1 MDCDVAREAL
11 SARVDGEREPV
22 PAHRVD
28 EHVAGCAPCRDWQSA
43 LLDQTHLLRRLAGR
57 SLVAAVPAPKE
68 PAHRGRPRISW
79 LRAALAVVGAV
90 QLAVAVAQG
99 IGLNLGMAHQHGAA
113 AGHLMN
119 ESTAWS
125 AALGVVMAATAFRP
139 RLASGVAAVLVAYSA
154 VLAVFVITDALAAA
168 VTATRVLSHLPV
180 LCGAVLALLMIRTAD
195 SVGPDPR
202 SHADGGDADDD
213 EADDKG
219 AEIVLPGRAT
229 RGRRR
234 HLHPTD
240 GSAA

>member
-1 MDCDVAREAL
+1 M
-11 SARVDGEREPV
+11 
-22 PAHRVD
+22 
-28 EHVAGCAPCRDWQSA
+28 
-43 LLDQTHLLRRLAGR
+43 
-57 SLVAAVPAPKE
+57 
-68 PAHRGRPRISW
+68 
-79 LRAALAVVGAV
+79 GAV

-99 IGLNLGMAHQHGAA
+99 SGVNLGVNLAMAHQQGAA

-125 AALGVVMAATAFRP
+125 AALGVVMVATALQT

-154 VLAVFVITDALAAA
+154 VLAAFVITDALAGA

-180 LCGAVLALLMIRTAD
+180 LCGAVLALLMIRTND
-195 SVGPDPR
+195 STGPGPR
-202 SHADGGDADDD
+202 SHAGDNGAD
-213 EADDKG
+213 ATG
-219 AEIVLPGRAT
+219 TEIVLPGKAT

>member
-1 MDCDVAREAL
+1 M
-11 SARVDGEREPV
+11 
-22 PAHRVD
+22 D

-213 EADDKG
+213 G

>member
-154 VLAVFVITDALAAA
+154 VLAVFVITDALAGA
-168 VTATRVLSHLPV
+168 VTATMTV
-180 LCGAVLALLMIRTAD
+180 ALTN
-195 SVGPDPR
+195 
-202 SHADGGDADDD
+202 DADD
-213 EADDKG
+213 AAPFVSTQG
-219 AEIVLPGRAT
+219 VVRSMAIS
-229 RGRRR
+229 RRR
-234 HLHPTD
+234 VATFIAD
-240 GSAA
+240 AVTSATFNRQVVALS

>member
-1 MDCDVAREAL
+1 
-11 SARVDGEREPV
+11 
-22 PAHRVD
+22 
-28 EHVAGCAPCRDWQSA
+28 
-43 LLDQTHLLRRLAGR
+43 
-57 SLVAAVPAPKE
+57 
-68 PAHRGRPRISW
+68 
-79 LRAALAVVGAV
+79 
-90 QLAVAVAQG
+90 
-99 IGLNLGMAHQHGAA
+99 MAHQHGAA

-125 AALGVVMAATAFRP
+125 AALRWSAATAFRP

-213 EADDKG
+213 EADDRG
-219 AEIVLPGRAT
+219 GDRAAGQGNAGT
-229 RGRRR
+229 STTPASNRRLGGLITTSR
-234 HLHPTD
+234 RT
-240 GSAA
+240 